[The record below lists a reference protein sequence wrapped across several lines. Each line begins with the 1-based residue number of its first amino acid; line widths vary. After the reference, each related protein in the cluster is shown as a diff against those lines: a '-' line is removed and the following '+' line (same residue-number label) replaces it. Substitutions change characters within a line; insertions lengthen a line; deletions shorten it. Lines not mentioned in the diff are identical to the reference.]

1 MRFQFSKNSR
11 VASGCRP
18 RQKVAKIGSGPGR
31 IYGVQWQMRMAWR
44 IFFQFSQSTTTGDYH
59 PASSWEEWTK
69 TSWSMMHVAFR
80 GGWRGN
86 CIKSNPRK
94 SMHRKKKQV
103 WRTSAAKIAFRVIS
117 LTASHRWF
125 CRLHQKVAVIVMEL
139 WCVVMG
145 KGCVVLEVFC
155 FQTSRSGYVGAIW
168 RCLRISLQILT
179 TATWWSR
186 LTLQWEEQTKFA
198 HWRMHVVTKIIALKA
213 TVIFCR
219 GVISTRKE
227 QVRWYLRKNK

>member
-11 VASGCRP
+11 MASGCRP
-18 RQKVAKIGSGPGR
+18 HQKVALIGSGLGC
-31 IYGVQWQMRMAWR
+31 IYGVQWA
-44 IFFQFSQSTTTGDYH
+44 STDGMMNIASISKSKTTGDYH

-103 WRTSAAKIAFRVIS
+103 WRTSAAKIAFRVIG

-155 FQTSRSGYVGAIW
+155 FQTSRSGYVGTIW
-168 RCLRISLQILT
+168 RCLRISLQLLT

-198 HWRMHVVTKIIALKA
+198 HWRMHVVTKIIALRA
-213 TVIFCR
+213 TVILCR
-219 GVISTRKE
+219 GGWFPQE
-227 QVRWYLRKNK
+227 KNR

>member
-1 MRFQFSKNSR
+1 
-11 VASGCRP
+11 
-18 RQKVAKIGSGPGR
+18 
-31 IYGVQWQMRMAWR
+31 MRMAWR

-86 CIKSNPRK
+86 CIKSNPQK

-103 WRTSAAKIAFRVIS
+103 WRTSAAKIAFRVIG

-145 KGCVVLEVFC
+145 KGCVVLDWKSLFSTTLIRDMLVQYGGAWGFLSNYWP
-155 FQTSRSGYVGAIW
+155 QQPGDQGSLYNGRSK
-168 RCLRISLQILT
+168 LSLHV
-179 TATWWSR
+179 
-186 LTLQWEEQTKFA
+186 EEC
-198 HWRMHVVTKIIALKA
+198 ML
-213 TVIFCR
+213 
-219 GVISTRKE
+219 
-227 QVRWYLRKNK
+227 

>member
-11 VASGCRP
+11 MALGCRP
-18 RQKVAKIGSGPGR
+18 HQKVAKIGSGLGR
-31 IYGVQWQMRMAWR
+31 IYGFQWQMRMAWR

-86 CIKSNPRK
+86 CIKSNPQK

-103 WRTSAAKIAFRVIS
+103 WRTSAAKIAFRVIG

-145 KGCVVLEVFC
+145 KGCVVLDWKSLDFKPHVRDMLVQYGGAWGFLSNYWP
-155 FQTSRSGYVGAIW
+155 QQPGDQGSLYNGRSK
-168 RCLRISLQILT
+168 LSLHI
-179 TATWWSR
+179 
-186 LTLQWEEQTKFA
+186 EEC
-198 HWRMHVVTKIIALKA
+198 ML
-213 TVIFCR
+213 
-219 GVISTRKE
+219 
-227 QVRWYLRKNK
+227 

>member
-1 MRFQFSKNSR
+1 MVFNVKCGWQDEKGESISKS
-11 VASGCRP
+11 
-18 RQKVAKIGSGPGR
+18 K
-31 IYGVQWQMRMAWR
+31 
-44 IFFQFSQSTTTGDYH
+44 TTGDYH

-80 GGWRGN
+80 GGWRDN
-86 CIKSNPRK
+86 CIKSNPQK

-103 WRTSAAKIAFRVIS
+103 WRTSAAKIAFRVIG

-145 KGCVVLEVFC
+145 KGCVILDWKFL
-155 FQTSRSGYVGAIW
+155 FLRSGYVGTIW
-168 RCLRISLQILT
+168 RCLRISLQLLT

-198 HWRMHVVTKIIALKA
+198 HWRMHVVTKIIALRA

-227 QVRWYLRKNK
+227 QVKWYLRKNK